1 MADKTFMTGGT
12 GLLGSA
18 ILEGLVKEGREVAA
32 LCRSDESRRKLE
44 AMGATPVTADLLDP
58 EGLEKAMVG
67 CDVVYHA
74 AGLNAFCLKDRSPL
88 FQVNVQ
94 GSLNVVEAAL
104 RLGVRRMVYTSSAA
118 TLGEKSR
125 TVGREDSMHRGWFL
139 SEYERSKYEAE
150 SAVMNRAR
158 SKGLELV
165 CVNPSSVQGPGRAGG
180 TAKIIVYY
188 VTGRLK
194 YFVNT
199 RFSLV
204 DIDDCTRGHL
214 LAEAKGRPWNR
225 YVLNSGTI
233 SAIDALGVMA
243 RITGVKYVPRFVPG
257 RLAIGG
263 AAVAANVLRMR
274 QALSSGSQDG
284 HDQAPP
290 VCSEMVRT
298 LVHGHAYDGS
308 RAARELGLEYTPIE
322 DTLERTVRWLID
334 EGEIPPPP
342 SYTGELEPKD

>member
-1 MADKTFMTGGT
+1 MAERTFVTGGT
-12 GLLGSA
+12 GVLGSA
-18 ILEGLVKEGREVAA
+18 LLEGLVKDGREVSA
-32 LCRSDESRRKLE
+32 LARSNESKAKIE
-44 AMGATPVTADLLDP
+44 AMGATPMDANLLDP

-67 CDVVYHA
+67 HDVVYHA
-74 AGLNAFCLKDRSPL
+74 AGMNAFCLKERSPL
-88 FQVNVQ
+88 FEVNVQ
-94 GSLNVVEAAL
+94 GSLNVVEAAV
-104 RLGVRRMVYTSSAA
+104 RAGVRRVVHTSSAA
-118 TLGEKSR
+118 TLGEKSG

-150 SAVMNRAR
+150 RAVLDAAR
-158 SKGLELV
+158 SKDLDLV

-180 TAKIIVYY
+180 TTKILVYY
-188 VTGRLK
+188 ITGKLK

-199 RFSLV
+199 RFSIV
-204 DIDDCTRGHL
+204 DIDDCTRGHM
-214 LAEAKGRPWNR
+214 LAEREGRSWNR

-257 RLAIGG
+257 PLAIGVAG
-263 AAVAANVLRMR
+263 AAANVYRLR
-274 QALSSGSQDG
+274 GK
-284 HDQAPP
+284 APP

-322 DTLERTVRWLID
+322 DTLERTVQWLIE

-342 SYTGELEPKD
+342 TYTGQLEAND

>member
-1 MADKTFMTGGT
+1 MGERTFVTGGT
-12 GLLGSA
+12 GVLGSA
-18 ILEGLVKEGREVAA
+18 LLEGLVKEGRDVSA
-32 LCRSDESRRKLE
+32 LARSDESKAVIE
-44 AMGATPVTADLLDP
+44 GMGATPIESHLLDP

-67 CDVVYHA
+67 HDVVYHA
-74 AGLNAFCLKDRSPL
+74 AGMNAFCLKDRSPL
-88 FQVNVQ
+88 FEVNVQ
-94 GSLNVVEAAL
+94 GSLNVVEAAV
-104 RLGVRRMVYTSSAA
+104 RAGVRRVVHTSSAA
-118 TLGEKSR
+118 TLGEKSG

-150 SAVMNRAR
+150 RAVLDAAR
-158 SKGLELV
+158 SKDLDLV

-180 TAKIIVYY
+180 TAKILVYY
-188 VTGRLK
+188 ITGKLK

-199 RFSLV
+199 RFSIV
-204 DIDDCTRGHL
+204 DMDDCTRGHM
-214 LAEAKGRPWNR
+214 LAEQEGRSWNR

-257 RLAIGG
+257 RLAIGA
-263 AAVAANVLRMR
+263 AAVAANVYRLR
-274 QALSSGSQDG
+274 AKS
-284 HDQAPP
+284 PP

-322 DTLERTVRWLID
+322 DTFERTVQWLIE

-342 SYTGELEPKD
+342 SYTGQLKEND

>member
-1 MADKTFMTGGT
+1 MAERTFVTGGT
-12 GLLGSA
+12 GTLGSA
-18 ILEGLVKEGREVAA
+18 LLEGLLKEGREVSA
-32 LCRSDESRRKLE
+32 LARSDEAKAKIE
-44 AMGATPVTADLLDP
+44 MMGASPVEANLLDP

-67 CDVVYHA
+67 HDVVFHA
-74 AGLNAFCLKDRSPL
+74 AGMNVFCLKDRSPL
-88 FQVNVQ
+88 FEANVQ
-94 GSLNVVEAAL
+94 GSLNVVEAAV
-104 RLGVRRMVYTSSAA
+104 RAGVRRVVHTSSAA
-118 TLGEKSR
+118 TLGEKSG

-150 SAVMNRAR
+150 RAVLDAAR
-158 SKGLELV
+158 SKDLDLV

-180 TAKIIVYY
+180 TAKILVYY
-188 VTGRLK
+188 VTGKLK

-199 RFSLV
+199 RFSII
-204 DIDDCTRGHL
+204 DIDDCTRGHI
-214 LAEAKGRPWNR
+214 LAEQKGRSWNR

-257 RLAIGG
+257 RLAIG
-263 AAVAANVLRMR
+263 AAGIAANVYRLRGK
-274 QALSSGSQDG
+274 S
-284 HDQAPP
+284 PP

-308 RAARELGLEYTPIE
+308 RAARELGLTYTPLE
-322 DTLERTVRWLID
+322 DTLERTVQWLIE

-342 SYTGELEPKD
+342 SYTGQLEAND

>member
-1 MADKTFMTGGT
+1 MAERTFVTGGT
-12 GLLGSA
+12 GVLGSA
-18 ILEGLVKEGREVAA
+18 LLEGLVKEGREVSA
-32 LCRSDESRRKLE
+32 LARSDESKAKVE
-44 AMGATPVTADLLDP
+44 VMGATPVESHLLDP

-67 CDVVYHA
+67 HDVVYHA
-74 AGLNAFCLKDRSPL
+74 AGMNAFCLKDRSPL
-88 FQVNVQ
+88 FEVNVQ
-94 GSLNVVEAAL
+94 GSLNVVEAAV
-104 RLGVRRMVYTSSAA
+104 RAGVRRVVHTSSAA
-118 TLGEKSR
+118 TLGEKSG

-150 SAVMNRAR
+150 RAVLDVAR
-158 SKGLELV
+158 SKDLDLV

-180 TAKIIVYY
+180 TAKILVYY
-188 VTGRLK
+188 VTGKLK

-199 RFSLV
+199 RFSIV
-204 DIDDCTRGHL
+204 DIDDCTRGHM
-214 LAEAKGRPWNR
+214 LAEQEGRSWNR

-257 RLAIGG
+257 RLAIG
-263 AAVAANVLRMR
+263 AAGVAANVYRIR
-274 QALSSGSQDG
+274 AKT
-284 HDQAPP
+284 PP

-308 RAARELGLEYTPIE
+308 RAARELGLTYTPIE
-322 DTLERTVRWLID
+322 DTLERTVQWLIE

-342 SYTGELEPKD
+342 SYTGQLEAND

>member
-1 MADKTFMTGGT
+1 MAERTFVTGGT
-12 GLLGSA
+12 GVLGSA
-18 ILEGLVKEGREVAA
+18 LLEGLVKDGREVSA
-32 LCRSDESRRKLE
+32 LARSDESKAKVE
-44 AMGATPVTADLLDP
+44 AMGATPMDANLLDP

-67 CDVVYHA
+67 HDVVYHA
-74 AGLNAFCLKDRSPL
+74 AGMNAFCLKDRSPL
-88 FQVNVQ
+88 FEVNVQ
-94 GSLNVVEAAL
+94 GSLNVVEAAV
-104 RLGVRRMVYTSSAA
+104 RAGVRRVVHTSSAA
-118 TLGEKSR
+118 TLGEKSG

-150 SAVMNRAR
+150 RAVLDAAR
-158 SKGLELV
+158 SKDLDLV

-180 TAKIIVYY
+180 TAKILVYY
-188 VTGRLK
+188 VTGKLK

-199 RFSLV
+199 RFSIV
-204 DIDDCTRGHL
+204 DIDDCTRGHM
-214 LAEAKGRPWNR
+214 LAEEKGRSWNR

-257 RLAIGG
+257 RVAIG
-263 AAVAANVLRMR
+263 AAGVAANVYRLR
-274 QALSSGSQDG
+274 GKP
-284 HDQAPP
+284 PP

-308 RAARELGLEYTPIE
+308 RAARELGIEYTSIE
-322 DTLERTVRWLID
+322 DTLERTVHWLIE

-342 SYTGELEPKD
+342 SYTGQLEAND

>member
-1 MADKTFMTGGT
+1 MTERTFVTGGT
-12 GLLGSA
+12 GTLGSA
-18 ILEGLVKEGREVAA
+18 LLEGLVKEGRDVSA
-32 LCRSDESRRKLE
+32 LARSDEAKAKIE
-44 AMGATPVTADLLDP
+44 MMGATSIESHLLDP

-67 CDVVYHA
+67 HDVVYHA
-74 AGLNAFCLKDRSPL
+74 AGMNAFCLKDRSPL
-88 FQVNVQ
+88 FEVNVQ
-94 GSLNVVEAAL
+94 GSLNVVEAAV
-104 RLGVRRMVYTSSAA
+104 RAGVRRVVHTSSAA
-118 TLGEKSR
+118 TLGEKSG

-150 SAVMNRAR
+150 RAVLDAAR
-158 SKGLELV
+158 SKDLDLV

-180 TAKIIVYY
+180 TAKILVYY
-188 VTGRLK
+188 VTGKLK

-199 RFSLV
+199 RFSIV
-204 DIDDCTRGHL
+204 DIDDCTRGHM
-214 LAEAKGRPWNR
+214 LAEQQGLSWNR

-243 RITGVKYVPRFVPG
+243 RITGVKNVPRFVPG

-263 AAVAANVLRMR
+263 AGVAANVYRLR
-274 QALSSGSQDG
+274 SK
-284 HDQAPP
+284 APP

-308 RAARELGLEYTPIE
+308 RAARELGLTYTPIE
-322 DTLERTVRWLID
+322 DTLERTVQWLIE

-342 SYTGELEPKD
+342 SYTGQLEAND

>member
-1 MADKTFMTGGT
+1 MAERTFVTGGT
-12 GLLGSA
+12 GVLGSA
-18 ILEGLVKEGREVAA
+18 LLEGLVKEGREVSA
-32 LCRSDESRRKLE
+32 LARSDESKAKIE
-44 AMGATPVTADLLDP
+44 VMGATPVESHLLDP

-67 CDVVYHA
+67 HDVVYHA
-74 AGLNAFCLKDRSPL
+74 AGMNAFCLKDRSPL
-88 FQVNVQ
+88 FEVNVQ
-94 GSLNVVEAAL
+94 GSLNVVEAAV
-104 RLGVRRMVYTSSAA
+104 RAGVRRVVHTSSAA
-118 TLGEKSR
+118 TLGEKSG

-150 SAVMNRAR
+150 RAVLDAAR
-158 SKGLELV
+158 SKDLDLV

-180 TAKIIVYY
+180 TAKILVYY
-188 VTGRLK
+188 VTGKLK

-199 RFSLV
+199 RFSIV
-204 DIDDCTRGHL
+204 DIDDCTRGHM
-214 LAEAKGRPWNR
+214 LAEQEGRSWNR

-257 RLAIGG
+257 RLAIG
-263 AAVAANVLRMR
+263 AAGVAANVYRIR
-274 QALSSGSQDG
+274 AK
-284 HDQAPP
+284 APP

-308 RAARELGLEYTPIE
+308 RAARELGLTYTPIE
-322 DTLERTVRWLID
+322 DTLERTVQWLIE

-342 SYTGELEPKD
+342 SYTGQLEAND

>member
-1 MADKTFMTGGT
+1 MAERTFVTGGT
-12 GLLGSA
+12 GVLGSA
-18 ILEGLVKEGREVAA
+18 LLEGLVKEGREVSA
-32 LCRSDESRRKLE
+32 LVRSDESKAKIE
-44 AMGATPVTADLLDP
+44 TMGATPIESHLLDP

-67 CDVVYHA
+67 HDVVYHA
-74 AGLNAFCLKDRSPL
+74 AGMNAFCLKDRSPL
-88 FQVNVQ
+88 FEVNVQ
-94 GSLNVVEAAL
+94 GSLNMVEAAV
-104 RLGVRRMVYTSSAA
+104 RAGVRRVVHTSSAA
-118 TLGEKSR
+118 TLGEKSG

-150 SAVMNRAR
+150 RAVLDAAR
-158 SKGLELV
+158 SKDLDLV

-180 TAKIIVYY
+180 TAKILVYY
-188 VTGRLK
+188 ITGKLN

-199 RFSLV
+199 RFSIV
-204 DIDDCTRGHL
+204 DIDDCTRGHI
-214 LAEAKGRPWNR
+214 LAEQEGRSWNR

-243 RITGVKYVPRFVPG
+243 RITGVKNVPRFVPG
-257 RLAIGG
+257 RLAIG
-263 AAVAANVLRMR
+263 AAGVAANLYRLR
-274 QALSSGSQDG
+274 AKT
-284 HDQAPP
+284 PP

-322 DTLERTVRWLID
+322 NTLERTVQWLIE

-342 SYTGELEPKD
+342 SYTGQLEAND

>member
-1 MADKTFMTGGT
+1 MAERTFVTGGT
-12 GLLGSA
+12 GTLGSA
-18 ILEGLVKEGREVAA
+18 LLEGLLKEGREVSA
-32 LCRSDESRRKLE
+32 LARSDEAKAKIE
-44 AMGATPVTADLLDP
+44 MMGASPVESDLLDP

-67 CDVVYHA
+67 HDVVYHA
-74 AGLNAFCLKDRSPL
+74 AGMNVFCLKDRSPL
-88 FQVNVQ
+88 FEANVQ
-94 GSLNVVEAAL
+94 GSLNVVEAAV
-104 RLGVRRMVYTSSAA
+104 RAGVRRVVHTSSAA
-118 TLGEKSR
+118 TLGEKSG

-150 SAVMNRAR
+150 RAVLEAAR
-158 SKGLELV
+158 SKDLDLV

-180 TAKIIVYY
+180 TAKILVYY
-188 VTGRLK
+188 VTGKLK

-199 RFSLV
+199 LFSII
-204 DIDDCTRGHL
+204 DMDDCTRGHI
-214 LAEAKGRPWNR
+214 LAEQRGRSWNR

-257 RLAIGG
+257 RLAIG
-263 AAVAANVLRMR
+263 AAGIAANVYRLR
-274 QALSSGSQDG
+274 GK
-284 HDQAPP
+284 APP

-308 RAARELGLEYTPIE
+308 RAARELGLTYTPLE
-322 DTLERTVRWLID
+322 DTLERTVQWLIE

-342 SYTGELEPKD
+342 SYTGQLEAND

>member
-1 MADKTFMTGGT
+1 MAERTFVTGGT
-12 GLLGSA
+12 GVLGSA
-18 ILEGLVKEGREVAA
+18 LLEGLVKEGREVSA
-32 LCRSDESRRKLE
+32 LARSEKSKAKIDS
-44 AMGATPVTADLLDP
+44 MGATPIESDLLDP

-67 CDVVYHA
+67 HDVVYHA
-74 AGLNAFCLKDRSPL
+74 AGMNAFCLKDRSPL
-88 FQVNVQ
+88 FEVNVQ
-94 GSLNVVEAAL
+94 GSLNVVEAAV
-104 RLGVRRMVYTSSAA
+104 RAGVRRVVHTSSAA
-118 TLGEKSR
+118 TIGEKSG

-150 SAVMNRAR
+150 RAVLDAAR
-158 SKGLELV
+158 SKELDLV
-165 CVNPSSVQGPGRAGG
+165 CVNPSSAQGPGRAGG
-180 TAKIIVYY
+180 TAKILVYY

-199 RFSLV
+199 RFSIV
-204 DIDDCTRGHL
+204 DIDDCTRGHI
-214 LAEAKGRPWNR
+214 LAEEKGRSWNR

-257 RLAIGG
+257 RLAIG
-263 AAVAANVLRMR
+263 AAGVAANVYRLR
-274 QALSSGSQDG
+274 AK
-284 HDQAPP
+284 APP

-322 DTLERTVRWLID
+322 DTLERTVQWLIE

-342 SYTGELEPKD
+342 SYTGQLEAND

>member
-1 MADKTFMTGGT
+1 MAERTFVTGGT
-12 GLLGSA
+12 GTLGSA
-18 ILEGLVKEGREVAA
+18 LLEGLVADGREVSA
-32 LCRSDESRRKLE
+32 LARSDESKAKIE
-44 AMGATPVTADLLDP
+44 AMGATPMGSNLLDP

-67 CDVVYHA
+67 HDVVYHA
-74 AGLNAFCLKDRSPL
+74 AGMNAFCLKERSPL
-88 FQVNVQ
+88 FEVNVQ
-94 GSLNVVEAAL
+94 GSLNVVEAAV
-104 RLGVRRMVYTSSAA
+104 RAGVRRVVHTSSAA
-118 TLGEKSR
+118 TLGEKSG

-150 SAVMNRAR
+150 RAVLDAAR
-158 SKGLELV
+158 SKDLDLV

-180 TAKIIVYY
+180 TAKILVYY

-199 RFSLV
+199 RFSIV
-204 DIDDCTRGHL
+204 DIDDCTRGHM
-214 LAEAKGRPWNR
+214 LAEEKGRSWNR

-257 RLAIGG
+257 RLAIGA
-263 AAVAANVLRMR
+263 AAVAANVYRLR
-274 QALSSGSQDG
+274 AK
-284 HDQAPP
+284 APP

-308 RAARELGLEYTPIE
+308 RAARELGLTYTPIE
-322 DTLERTVRWLID
+322 DTLERTVQWLIE

-342 SYTGELEPKD
+342 SYTGQLEAND

>member
-1 MADKTFMTGGT
+1 VAERTFVTGGT
-12 GLLGSA
+12 GVLGSA
-18 ILEGLVKEGREVAA
+18 LLEGLVKEGRDVSA
-32 LCRSDESRRKLE
+32 LARSEESKLKVE
-44 AMGATPVTADLLDP
+44 AMGATPVESHLLDP

-67 CDVVYHA
+67 HDVAYHA
-74 AGLNAFCLKDRSPL
+74 AGLNAFCLRNRSPL
-88 FQVNVQ
+88 FEMNVQ
-94 GSLNVVEAAL
+94 GSLNVVQAAL
-104 RLGVRRMVYTSSAA
+104 RAGVRRVVYTSSAA

-150 SAVMNRAR
+150 RAVMDLAR
-158 SKGLELV
+158 SKDLELV

-188 VTGRLK
+188 VTGKLK

-199 RFSLV
+199 RFSIV
-204 DIDDCTRGHL
+204 DIDDCTRGHI
-214 LAEAKGRPWNR
+214 LAEREGRPWNR
-225 YVLNSGTI
+225 YVLNGGTI
-233 SAIDALGVMA
+233 SAIDALGLMA
-243 RITGVKYVPRFVPG
+243 RITGVKDVPRFVPG
-257 RLAIGG
+257 RLAIG
-263 AAVAANVLRMR
+263 AAGVAAIVYRIR
-274 QALSSGSQDG
+274 GKSPS
-284 HDQAPP
+284 

-322 DTLERTVRWLID
+322 KTLERTVNWLIE

-342 SYTGELEPKD
+342 SYTGQLETDA

>member
-1 MADKTFMTGGT
+1 FRARPLMAERAFITGGT

-18 ILEGLVKEGREVAA
+18 ILEHLVEEGREVSA
-32 LCRSDESRRKLE
+32 LCRSEESRSKLE
-44 AMGATPVTADLLDP
+44 GLGATPIVSHLLDP

-74 AGLNAFCLKDRSPL
+74 AGLNAFCLKNRSPL
-88 FQVNVQ
+88 FEVNVQ

-104 RLGVRRMVYTSSAA
+104 RAGVRRVVYTSSAA
-118 TLGEKSR
+118 TIGEKSG

-150 SAVMNRAR
+150 RAVLDLAR
-158 SKGLELV
+158 SRDLDLV
-165 CVNPSSVQGPGRAGG
+165 CVNPSSAQGPGRAGG

-199 RFSLV
+199 RFSIV
-204 DIDDCTRGHL
+204 DIVDCSRGHL
-214 LAEAKGRPWNR
+214 LAEQRGRSWNR

-233 SAIDALGVMA
+233 SAIDALGLMA
-243 RITGVKYVPRFVPG
+243 RITGVKYVPRFIPG
-257 RLAIGG
+257 RLAIGAAG
-263 AAVAANVLRMR
+263 AAANVYRLRGR
-274 QALSSGSQDG
+274 T
-284 HDQAPP
+284 PP

-298 LVHGHAYDGS
+298 LVHGHAYDGT
-308 RAARELGLEYTPIE
+308 RAARELGLEYTSIE

-334 EGEIPPPP
+334 EGEVPPPP
-342 SYTGELEPKD
+342 SYTGELEPRD

>member
-1 MADKTFMTGGT
+1 MAERTFVTGGT
-12 GLLGSA
+12 GVLGSA
-18 ILEGLVKEGREVAA
+18 LLEGLVKEGREVSA
-32 LCRSDESRRKLE
+32 LARSDESKAKIE
-44 AMGATPVTADLLDP
+44 AMGATPVESHLLDP

-67 CDVVYHA
+67 HDVVYHA
-74 AGLNAFCLKDRSPL
+74 AGMNAFCLKDRSPL
-88 FQVNVQ
+88 FEVNVQ
-94 GSLNVVEAAL
+94 GSLNVVEAAV
-104 RLGVRRMVYTSSAA
+104 RAGVRRVVHTSSAA
-118 TLGEKSR
+118 TLGEKSG

-150 SAVMNRAR
+150 RAVLDAAR
-158 SKGLELV
+158 SKDLDLV

-180 TAKIIVYY
+180 TAKILVYY
-188 VTGRLK
+188 VTGKLK

-199 RFSLV
+199 RFSIV
-204 DIDDCTRGHL
+204 DIDDCTRGHM
-214 LAEAKGRPWNR
+214 LAEQEGRSWNR

-257 RLAIGG
+257 RLAIG
-263 AAVAANVLRMR
+263 AAGVAANVYRIR
-274 QALSSGSQDG
+274 AK
-284 HDQAPP
+284 APP

-308 RAARELGLEYTPIE
+308 RAARELGLTYTPIE
-322 DTLERTVRWLID
+322 DTLERTVQWLIE

-342 SYTGELEPKD
+342 SYTGQLEAND

>member
-1 MADKTFMTGGT
+1 MAERTFVTGGT
-12 GLLGSA
+12 GVLGSA
-18 ILEGLVKEGREVAA
+18 LLEGLVKEGREVSA
-32 LCRSDESRRKLE
+32 LARSEKSKAKIDS
-44 AMGATPVTADLLDP
+44 MGATPIESDLLDP

-67 CDVVYHA
+67 HDVVYHA
-74 AGLNAFCLKDRSPL
+74 AGMNAFCLKDRSPL
-88 FQVNVQ
+88 FEVNVQ
-94 GSLNVVEAAL
+94 GSLNVVEAAV
-104 RLGVRRMVYTSSAA
+104 RAGVRRVVHTSSAA
-118 TLGEKSR
+118 TIGEKSG

-150 SAVMNRAR
+150 RAVLDAAR
-158 SKGLELV
+158 SKELDLV
-165 CVNPSSVQGPGRAGG
+165 CVNPSSAQGPGRAGG
-180 TAKIIVYY
+180 TAKILVYY

-199 RFSLV
+199 RFSIV
-204 DIDDCTRGHL
+204 DIDDCTRGHI
-214 LAEAKGRPWNR
+214 LAEEKGRSWNR

-257 RLAIGG
+257 RLAIG
-263 AAVAANVLRMR
+263 AAGVAANVYRLR
-274 QALSSGSQDG
+274 AK
-284 HDQAPP
+284 APP
-290 VCSEMVRT
+290 MCSEMVRT

-322 DTLERTVRWLID
+322 DTLERTVQWLIE

-342 SYTGELEPKD
+342 SYTGQLEAND